1 MKTRLKISLVALFLW
16 MLIIQSI
23 QTQDSCPNGMR
34 KTYLD
39 ETTATDEGSARN
51 YVPALNFYE
60 GNGALW
66 YRRKVLIEPRFEVHL
81 KAGIKAIDIIE
92 TSKEQNLEGFTI
104 VISKN
109 KNKLISTSNNYI
121 GYNGFKKSY
130 IIEFDFN
137 KNLHDPDDSSYSFR
151 YCDSECINDDD
162 SAFIS
167 GKIVNQRYDP
177 TKDMNWDFR
186 LIYVDK
192 KLYLYS
198 GPNELIFTYNA
209 DIQSVL
215 ESNTAYIGFTGNM
228 NGNRRELNVLGTF
241 VCEDNFDISKMSGK
255 FYVNDQELDTYTYKA
270 GETVQYLFSF
280 INTKGQVIPHCFKQG
295 IWTYSFSLSLDCA
308 ASNLQI
314 RMKDEYNL
322 FLSMNACNV
331 LGEHKIGISESS
343 HGVGP
348 EKTYTIVGGALSKI
362 ILVGHDGVLA
372 NLDSFSTVSNGIR
385 TLNYGMAD
393 GDFPLKGG
401 SIDIVLDFEVKDSF
415 GNNADIGSTSNEMLS
430 ATGFSL
436 TQMNSASL
444 SMRILNDKY
453 QLVITITNTGNY
465 EIVKNSFMSE
475 SIKFN
480 VIIGG
485 VSTGDSYCTLE
496 GVTEKPTLKQGE
508 TAYYNCYFKDGKGN
522 IMDINTFNS
531 LDEYDFSCQ
540 TKRTSPSSKTYTN
553 TFTNEGNYYR
563 CPFQISESG
572 IYQFYGYLTPKGKT
586 SKITITPKI
595 NLFYV
600 SSTSFSLNNAKIF
613 NYYTKKWISI
623 ENAVIE
629 YRNDKNGKLTSLDL
643 IDSSGILISKYKTY
657 PSDFD
662 ASEIKIEFYSEHDR
676 SATFGSFVA
685 EKYFEKD
692 IEYIGI
698 FNSEK
703 IKSDDFIKRS
713 SFDYTIKITYKNEVK
728 YVTFRFNKD
737 NTLKLGSYTTC
748 FHDLDISKTY
758 LDMAWNFEF
767 LVGIEQKIA
776 SFYLRTTDYNLYNKF
791 INKNDIQVEFTS
803 SVDFTKRVVELSI
816 AGTYEV
822 YVTLKSEYNGNI
834 KLIIQGHE
842 LRSVYSHAAKPEA
855 CYLEFK
861 VPEYFELSNEP
872 EPREHYYE
880 YKGGFADNNL
890 EFFFYVLDKDH
901 HNLTKSNYYDN
912 HANIYS
918 LQYGEDKR
926 LFTISYN
933 KTAKAYQFRD
943 KLDFQNGIYTW
954 CFFMQDN
961 SCNHKYYVKYD
972 QSRIKL
978 QVSVT
983 ASYFNLL
990 KNNLNINE
998 YAYADVFLKD
1008 GNNAFMGITDGK
1020 LEELKKDIKVKARDR
1035 NTNKVYEFNFNQI
1048 TSQYAIRF
1056 QLVCDIASTF
1066 EINVY
1071 YADKEI
1077 SCGSSNILIV
1087 TAPQFSLQHSQLQ
1100 IILDSII
1107 DMYPNTKYTIKNT
1120 IQIPFYN
1127 LILYTSNGERTTFSS
1142 SSTFSCIMKGRNVTM
1157 ELEVSKKTDYIQFNY
1172 CVTDREQFEA
1182 LSIGDYTLT
1191 VTADGISQDY
1201 QLYLL
1206 SDGETD
1212 YSNLKD
1218 LDLQLTE
1225 VNPTHID
1232 GNAGKTYTIKLEF
1245 KAPDGLRWN
1254 YWGAL
1259 DSFSFTNSYKL
1270 SNDLFSTKV
1279 VQGYKK
1285 GQYLISVNQKTI
1297 TDHGDNILTIYYDN
1311 IQIPQNVSL
1320 NIKGGEFSR
1329 LVLEGDPTDG
1339 NVLNHPILT
1348 FRPVDTYGNLYIF
1361 DSSVT
1366 KEYINSLTIGKS
1378 LDGVSLLTNNYL
1390 ENNRLKVQYKT
1401 TISTNVQVT
1410 SEYFEDSINYRIKS
1424 GPISSETSYAEM
1436 KTTTGQAA
1444 GSNYTIIIYPKDIY
1458 SNDIDDLNE
1467 DHKKSFLTYYE
1478 TVETKKKTNVSDC
1491 QLVEGY
1497 SSAIDII
1504 IRKLVEKE
1512 NVYDSIECISK
1523 ISYIGNIAFHV
1534 DYEDDEIEC
1543 RNCVFSVI
1551 ASQFEFKN
1559 TRTFYK
1565 NKEYYLSTS
1574 NFNEVEGKKD
1584 PVFEISFYDQFSNSI
1599 TNTEFV
1605 QKLNILVTFEG
1616 ADIKLCVSNSG
1627 IKKIATL
1634 CPSTNGDDNI
1644 NKWQYITNGDN
1655 YKLHVQEKGVSSNI
1669 LTYNITII
1677 GGSDGSSEDED
1688 FSKTYFYPNEIT
1700 IQAGN
1705 EGKTTME
1712 IRTAENIRKN
1722 YWYPNIAEKIKVEFN
1737 EDNEFCSYQVDRAD
1751 LPGQYNIKVTC
1762 TKTNENNFFT
1772 VTVDSNEIKQKIKL
1786 IIINGPAY
1794 YLEVEE
1800 ADKFISSGDKYTW
1813 KTSISNDEDINFLFK
1828 LQDKYKNYIKTS
1840 VIGKNQILINSET
1853 FGNNEK
1859 YYGIEFKDSNQDY
1872 LFKDKI
1878 NVAIRQHTWNIICV
1892 ESNKKYSFSYIKIAG
1907 KVDINKSYW
1916 TIDKTEYILYESSNV
1931 LVTLLDKYGVNL
1943 GTIEGKLT
1951 EEKGKLSVIANKDK
1965 DIPYDYNSITDDNN
1979 IKFIYSYKAI
1989 GNYKVSVSYD
1999 GKQIDE
2005 KVDVSVSYQTIDL
2018 KNSQLYYDIGDGKE
2032 NLMLTSVQTNINN
2045 LEVCPFYKLYLYTS
2059 KGERIT
2065 LYDKTISSSCV
2076 MTLNGI
2082 NSWDLDVANKDDYI
2096 YISHKNCD
2104 SEFKKLPQALYNL
2117 ELTIE
2122 GELIKYPIY
2131 LMGEKDVSPY
2141 QNYDLTKTFVK
2152 PTYIDGVAGEQ
2163 YEVEIEFRAQD
2174 GLRWN
2179 KEVNINSLTYSNS
2192 YNLDSNNLII
2202 EKKKVEKDGQIKL
2215 IVTQRIATIGGN
2227 DNILYIYYEKK
2238 QISQYVTLH
2247 IKCSPGLKEL
2257 VYVSGAVDGTVINP
2271 SIVKFIPKDKFGNL
2285 YTDLFD
2291 DKLYPKEELDK
2302 LTKGK
2307 SDRGFD
2313 ITQNSYVSDGM
2324 YLNVQYA
2331 CKKVTKII
2339 ITSDYNSETY
2349 EYYLWSGPID
2359 PDKSF
2364 AQVEK
2369 TENVIAGDI
2378 NKITIYPRDVYENIV
2393 TNVTSTD
2400 LEKFDVDYE
2409 INKDYKKDITET
2421 CDIDSDKFIEDFN
2434 CQTTIT
2440 KSGEVEFLVE
2450 YDDKTVRCINC
2461 IFKIGPHNLDFTKI
2475 KVYNK
2480 NENKEMSQT
2489 ELNNLPVAINPN
2501 FLLYFFDKYYNSII
2515 DKKKVEELEISTEII
2530 VTDVKLCVFNNN
2542 LTKLST
2548 LCKSQNGDENEERWQ
2563 YVPNG
2568 DGYKLIIKNIKTNE
2582 QLIYP
2587 VQLTGGYN
2595 DGGSAP
2601 VDPTKTYFDPSEL
2614 NIIAG
2619 EEGTVF
2625 MELRTE
2631 EEKRKNYW
2639 YKEPEKHIKIKFPED
2654 DRNCSYS
2661 LEAAEKPGQYNIKFK
2676 CYKKSDNFPVI
2687 VEIEKNVVPKSI
2699 SIAVDPNVP
2708 YKSKLFR
2715 MNGEEIEESYLGS
2728 VSVEEIFQMINK
2740 LYDKYDNL
2748 ITNINFNLALLQIKM
2763 APINNTK
2770 TFTWSTELAPQANGE
2785 IIITLKSTF
2794 AIEHNVVGKYFPLE
2808 LYTIIFT
2815 PGKANADNSLLEV
2828 SHTERWVGEEVK
2840 IYITPYDQFNNYID
2854 PIIRY
2859 KDESP
2864 YQVKYSNDVEKNQV
2878 IKSKYNIE
2886 LKGEINVLS
2895 YPSSFFIRGMT
2906 TINGYIDVDPIYC
2919 NSCRINIKAK
2929 DIYFLN
2935 YNAFRLDPTKND
2947 FEVLKN
2953 GIVEKNQKDIPKYR
2967 LYPRDQ
2973 YGNIIDI
2980 IPKDNLLNITAF
2992 LRNQIENTI
3001 YYLKLNNSEYF
3012 EQEFAEF
3019 TNDTNDKNEK
3029 DVTYNTLVGGFYDL
3043 IFTDGN
3049 NSLNYNISLEGNG
3062 EGGSNLPVDPQR
3074 THIIEENLKYTAGK
3088 TGYMLIELR
3097 TSNNLRKNF
3106 WKGYNFTIKTCDQND
3121 DTFSFTQET
3130 AGTMGVFFI
3139 TVTTQKANTYPQL
3152 EKCVLEVYLNN
3163 ELIVDLKPEM
3173 EVSPDVVVKTEILEK
3188 YYKNGSNNELLD
3200 GNTDTNYIFEVASY
3214 DKFDNLAETKQEEVG
3229 IKITLKGGEEINKT
3243 ISETNQET
3251 GYRKYSVPVT
3261 KVGKYAVS
3269 TDNSGPQG
3277 LYLSHESTFNVYAGT
3292 IDLSKLIVKAR
3303 FTPIKAGS
3311 KPAISIEAFD
3321 KYSNVLPYEKYLN
3334 NFIAT
3339 FIDSKNGEH
3348 SSSSEYDS
3356 LIDKVVYTSDTPVTV
3371 TGNVKVTLIYEDS
3384 TKIDTSNVIIVVEP
3398 GDPDPS
3404 KSILSREVSKGTF
3417 TQYKNG
3423 DSFIVDIYE
3432 SLILNITLYD
3442 KYNNFISSIPSETE
3456 VLEPILSGNYM
3467 TEIEFEV
3474 NKFNDYFGLDFN
3486 EKDEFIYIY
3495 QHLVKGTYD
3504 LTYKVK
3510 SVLGEASFKYNVIVS
3525 NGDNYHGNGPYII
3538 ENCVLTPKNASF
3550 VAGTYEQFTLE
3561 LRTAQGLLY
3570 NDDIDI
3576 DNDTLIEIVNTDDSF
3591 IYEIFKTGLDNGI
3604 YTISIY
3610 SEKKGKNTMKVFV
3623 TDQKSDTKNKK
3634 DVGPAD
3640 YNVYPEKVPHKN
3652 YTKIYY
3658 KGQLVKNLDT
3668 FNITTSPDS
3677 NIEISFSLA
3686 DRFGNL
3692 FEDRKDI
3699 VDNNY
3704 LTLLN
3709 RDEPLPFIS
3718 LSLLSNKKDYKMI
3731 IYPKYPPKTMELN
3744 ILYNDEENTAY
3755 CFSHNIIVYINSVFD
3770 PLQTQIVSKNKERI
3784 YVGDLL
3790 DMWLYTFDNKGEC
3803 FGDLDYKDDYE
3814 IKVTGPLNSKNQF
3827 TKTYK
3832 VKKTEDKKDLECN
3845 NEYQII
3851 TSEKDIYKFAGDYI
3865 IKVNGE
3871 GIKKTLIAQYN
3882 QLCLPLGYSLFFLE
3896 YDFDPNHISVIDTFS
3911 FKVTGTDLYG
3921 NKVSQPLYNNI
3932 TIELRKNGVIYNISE
3947 NETDKYEINSGEL
3960 NYELNIHKIG
3970 QYQLH
3975 MYYNGEEIKTVN
3987 NGQSLPIF
3995 IMEAGPCYA
4004 EDNSNIDLTNI
4015 NGIISPKPVYFDF
4028 QCYDI
4033 YNNIITKGG
4042 ENFKVSGDINSN
4054 TGSLKI
4060 SDLQVED
4067 NDDGTYTVSFAPDE
4081 IGTYIIR
4088 IFNDDEKYGEDITF
4102 NFDRK
4107 TCSGSTPVLCP
4118 DNVCKENLYQCIT
4131 PPNNCDKLTPF
4142 KCKVNGTEQCV
4153 KSQTDCDCPEGYYKC
4168 SYMHYCVPKNR
4179 TDMCAR
4185 FLPANCNGYKGNYKS
4200 YADGVCRPIGGAD
4213 PNQIVC
4219 PVGKVLCADL
4229 TCQDNYTLCKES
4241 GIVPPGR
4248 IRCVDQSTAKSA
4260 NECPSTINCLD
4271 PNDVVCNNGQC
4282 VDNEIKCK
4290 PIKECPL
4297 SYPYL
4302 CSNNVCA
4309 KSFYDCSKGISC
4321 GVGRAL
4327 CSDSICRDSCQ

>member
-1 MKTRLKISLVALFLW
+1 MKTKVEISLLTLILW
-16 MLIIQSI
+16 MFIIQI
-23 QTQDSCPNGMR
+23 IHTQDSCPTGMR

-81 KAGIKAIDIIE
+81 KAGIKAVDIIE
-92 TSKEQNLEGFTI
+92 NSKEQNLEGFTI

-109 KNKLISTSNNYI
+109 KNKLSSASNNYI
-121 GYNGFKKSY
+121 GYNGFTKSY

-137 KNLHDPDDSSYSFR
+137 KHLHDPDDSSFSFR
-151 YCDSECINDDD
+151 YCDSECTNDDD
-162 SAFIS
+162 NAFIS
-167 GKIVNQRYDP
+167 GNIVNQRYDS

-198 GPNELIFTYNA
+198 GPNEVLFT
-209 DIQSVL
+209 QSVDLQNVL

-280 INTKGQVIPHCFKQG
+280 INNKGQVIPHCFKQG

-314 RMKDEYNL
+314 RMKDEYSL

-348 EKTYTIVGGALSKI
+348 EKTYNIVGGALSKI
-362 ILVGHDGVLA
+362 ILVGHDGVLG
-372 NLDSFSTVSNGIR
+372 NLDSFSSVSNGIR
-385 TLNYGMAD
+385 TLNYGTAD

-401 SIDIVLDFEVKDSF
+401 SIDIVLDFEIKDSF
-415 GNNADIGSTSNEMLS
+415 GNNADIGSTSDEMLS

-436 TQMNSASL
+436 ATPNSASL

-453 QLVITITNTGNY
+453 QLVITIVKTGDY
-465 EIVKNSFMSE
+465 EIVKNSFMAE

-485 VSTGDSYCTLE
+485 VSTNDSYCTLN
-496 GVTEKPTLKQGE
+496 GYNEKPTLKQGT

-522 IMDINTFNS
+522 IMDINTFTS

-553 TFTNEGNYYR
+553 TFKNEGNYYQ
-563 CPFQISESG
+563 CQFDISESG

-595 NLFYV
+595 NIFYV

-643 IDSSGILISKYKTY
+643 VDSSGTLISKYKTY

-662 ASEIKIEFYSEHDR
+662 ASEIKVEFYSDHDR
-676 SATFGSFVA
+676 SKTFGNFIA
-685 EKYFEKD
+685 EKYFD
-692 IEYIGI
+692 STTQYIGI

-703 IKSDDFIKRS
+703 IKSDDFIIRS
-713 SFDYTIKITYKNEVK
+713 SFDYTLKISYKSEVK

-737 NTLKLGSYTTC
+737 YLKIGSYTTC
-748 FHDLDISKTY
+748 FHSLDISKTS
-758 LDMAWNFEF
+758 LEMDGSFEF
-767 LVGIEQKIA
+767 LIGVEQKIA
-776 SFYLRTTDYNLYNKF
+776 SFYLRTTDSNLYNKF
-791 INKNDIQVEFTS
+791 INQDDI
-803 SVDFTKRVVELSI
+803 KVELTNSGSFSYRVNKLTI

-822 YVTLKSEYNGNI
+822 YVTFKAEYSGNI
-834 KLIIQGHE
+834 KLIIQGYE

-855 CYLEFK
+855 CYLQFK
-861 VPEYFELSNEP
+861 VPEYFELVKEP
-872 EPREHYYE
+872 ESREHYYD
-880 YKGGFADNNL
+880 YKGDFSGNNL
-890 EFFFYVLDKDH
+890 EFYFFVLDINYN
-901 HNLTKSNYYDN
+901 NLTKSDYYEN
-912 HANIYS
+912 NAAIQS
-918 LQYGEDKR
+918 EQYGADTR
-926 LFTISYN
+926 LYTISYN

-943 KLDFQNGIYTW
+943 KLDFNGGKYGW
-954 CFFMQDN
+954 SFHMRDYR
-961 SCNHKYYVKYD
+961 CNHKYYVYYN
-972 QSRIKL
+972 QSNIKL

-990 KNNLNINE
+990 KNNININE
-998 YAYADVFLKD
+998 YAYVDVFLKD

-1020 LEELKKDIKVKARDR
+1020 LQELKKNIIVQARDI
-1035 NTNKVYEFNFNQI
+1035 NTNKVYNFEFNQI

-1056 QLVCDIASTF
+1056 QYVCDIASTF
-1066 EINVY
+1066 EITSY
-1071 YADKEI
+1071 YSDKEI
-1077 SCGSSNILIV
+1077 SCGSSNILTV
-1087 TAPQFSLQHSQLQ
+1087 SAPHFSLENSQLQ

-1107 DMYPNTKYTIKNT
+1107 DMYPNTKYTIQNT

-1127 LILYTSNGERTTFSS
+1127 LILYTSNGVRTTFSS
-1142 SSTFSCIMKGRNVTM
+1142 SSTFSCVMKGKDVEMN
-1157 ELEVSKKTDYIQFNY
+1157 LEVSRKTDYIQFNY
-1172 CVTDREQFEA
+1172 CVTDRGQFQA

-1191 VTADGISQDY
+1191 VTADGVSQDY

-1206 SDGETD
+1206 GDGETD

-1218 LDLQLTE
+1218 LELLLTE
-1225 VNPTHID
+1225 VTPTHID
-1232 GNAGKTYTIKLEF
+1232 GNAGKTYVIKLEF

-1254 YWGAL
+1254 YWGDL
-1259 DSFSFTNSYKL
+1259 NSFSFKNSYKL
-1270 SNDLFSTKV
+1270 SSDLFTTKV
-1279 VQGYKK
+1279 SQGYKK
-1285 GQYLISVNQKTI
+1285 GQYLISVTQKTV
-1297 TDHGDNILTIYYDN
+1297 TEDDDNILTIYYDN
-1311 IQIPQNVSL
+1311 IQIPQTISL
-1320 NIKGGEFSR
+1320 TIKGGEFAK
-1329 LVLEGDPTDG
+1329 LIKEGEPTDG

-1348 FRPVDTYGNLYIF
+1348 FKPVDTYGNLYIF

-1366 KEYINSLTIGKS
+1366 KEYLNSLTIGKS
-1378 LDGVSLLTNNYL
+1378 LEGVSLTTNNYL
-1390 ENNRLKVQYKT
+1390 EKNRLKVQYKT

-1410 SEYFEDSINYRIKS
+1410 SEYFDEPINYRIKS
-1424 GPISSETSYAEM
+1424 GPISPETSYAEM
-1436 KTTTGQAA
+1436 KSTTGQAA
-1444 GSNYTIIIYPKDIY
+1444 GSNYTIVIYPKDIY
-1458 SNDIDDLNE
+1458 LNDIDDLNE
-1467 DHKKSFLTYYE
+1467 EHKDRFLTYYE
-1478 TVETKKKTNVSDC
+1478 TVETKEKTNLSESDC

-1534 DYEDDEIEC
+1534 DYEEDEIEC

-1559 TRTFYK
+1559 TKTFYK
-1565 NKEYYLSTS
+1565 NKEYYLSTI
-1574 NFNEVEGKKD
+1574 NFNEIEGKKD
-1584 PVFEISFYDQFSNSI
+1584 PVFEISFYDQFDNSI

-1605 QKLNILVTFEG
+1605 QNLNIITTFEG

-1644 NKWQYITNGDN
+1644 NKWQYITNGEN
-1655 YKLHVQEKGVSSNI
+1655 YKLHVQEAGVSSNI
-1669 LTYNITII
+1669 LTYKIKII
-1677 GGSDGSSEDED
+1677 GGSDGSSGEED
-1688 FSKTYFYPNEIT
+1688 FSKTYFNPNEIT

-1705 EGKTTME
+1705 EGKITME
-1712 IRTAENIRKN
+1712 IRTTENIRKN
-1722 YWYPNIAEKIKVEFN
+1722 YWYPDISEKIKVEFN
-1737 EDNEFCSYQVDRAD
+1737 EDTEFCSYQVDRAE
-1751 LPGQYNIKVTC
+1751 LPGQYSIKITC
-1762 TKTNENNFFT
+1762 TKANDNNFFT
-1772 VTVDSNEIKQKIKL
+1772 VIVDSHKINQKINL
-1786 IIINGPAY
+1786 IVTTGPAY

-1800 ADKFISSGDKYTW
+1800 PDRFIASGDKYTW
-1813 KTSISNDEDINFLFK
+1813 KTSISNDEDILFLFK
-1828 LQDKYKNYIKTS
+1828 LQDKYKNYIKNS
-1840 VIGKNQILINSET
+1840 VIGKNQITINSET

-1859 YYGIEFKDSNQDY
+1859 YYGLEFNNSNKDY
-1872 LFKDKI
+1872 IFTDKI
-1878 NVAIRQHTWNIICV
+1878 NVAILQHTWNIICV
-1892 ESNKKYSFSYIKIAG
+1892 ESSRKYSFSYAKIPG
-1907 KVDINKSYW
+1907 KVDISKSYW
-1916 TIDKTEYILYESSNV
+1916 TIDKTEYILNESSNV

-1943 GTIEGKLT
+1943 GTIEGKLS
-1951 EEKGKLSVIANKDK
+1951 EEKGKLSVVANKDK
-1965 DIPYDYNSITDDNN
+1965 DLPYDYDCITGDYN
-1979 IKFIYSYKAI
+1979 IKFKYSYKAI
-1989 GNYKVSVSYD
+1989 GTYKVSVSYD
-1999 GKQIDE
+1999 GEQINE

-2018 KNSQLYYDIGDGKE
+2018 KNSQLYYDIGDGIE
-2032 NLMLTSVQTNINN
+2032 NLMLISVQTNINN
-2045 LEVCPFYKLYLYTS
+2045 LEVCPSYKLYLYTAN
-2059 KGERIT
+2059 GEKIT

-2076 MTLNGI
+2076 MTLNDI
-2082 NSWDLDVANKDDYI
+2082 NSWDLDTSNKDEYI
-2096 YISHKNCD
+2096 YIAHKNCD
-2104 SEFKKLPQALYNL
+2104 TEFKKLPQALYNL
-2117 ELTIE
+2117 ELTVD
-2122 GELIKYPIY
+2122 GELVKYPIY

-2141 QNYDLTKTFVK
+2141 QNYDLSKTFVK
-2152 PTYIDGVAGEQ
+2152 PTYIDGIAGEQ

-2179 KEVNINSLTYSNS
+2179 KEVNIYSLTYTNS

-2202 EKKKVEKDGQIKL
+2202 EKKKGEKDGQMKL
-2215 IVTQRIATIGGN
+2215 IVTQRVATNGGK
-2227 DNILYIYYEKK
+2227 DNILYLFYEKK
-2238 QISQYVTLH
+2238 QIAQYVTLH

-2291 DKLYPKEELDK
+2291 EKLYPKEELDK

-2307 SDRGFD
+2307 SDKGYE
-2313 ITQNSYVSDGM
+2313 ISPNSYVSDGM
-2324 YLNVQYA
+2324 YLNVQYT
-2331 CKKVTKII
+2331 CKKVTKILLS
-2339 ITSDYNSETY
+2339 SDYNPETY

-2364 AQVEK
+2364 AKIEK
-2369 TENVIAGDI
+2369 TENVIAGDN
-2378 NKITIYPRDVYENIV
+2378 NKITIYPRDIYENIV
-2393 TNVTSTD
+2393 TNVTNTD
-2400 LEKFDVDYE
+2400 LAKFDVDYE

-2421 CDIDSDKFIEDFN
+2421 CDINSDKFIEDFD

-2450 YDDKTVRCINC
+2450 FDDKVVRCINC
-2461 IFKIGPHNLDFTKI
+2461 IFNIGPNNLDFSKI

-2480 NENKEMSQT
+2480 NENKEMSLS
-2489 ELNNLPVAINPN
+2489 ELNSLPVTVTPYFSI
-2501 FLLYFFDKYYNSII
+2501 FFFDKYYNPII
-2515 DKKKVEELEISTEII
+2515 DKKEVEELEIHTEII
-2530 VTDVKLCVFNNN
+2530 ITDVKLCVSNSE

-2548 LCKSQNGDENEERWQ
+2548 LCKTQNGDENEERWQ
-2563 YVPNG
+2563 YLPNG
-2568 DGYKLIIKNIKTNE
+2568 DGYKLIVKDIKTSE
-2582 QLIYP
+2582 QLVYP

-2595 DGGSAP
+2595 DGDSGKIE
-2601 VDPTKTYFDPSEL
+2601 PTKTYFAPSEL
-2614 NIIAG
+2614 NLIAG

-2639 YKEPEKHIKIKFPED
+2639 YKEPQKHINIKFPED
-2654 DRNCSYS
+2654 DRNCSFS
-2661 LEAAEKPGQYNIKFK
+2661 LETAEKPGQYNIKFK
-2676 CYKKSDNFPVI
+2676 CYKKSDHFPVSI
-2687 VEIEKNVVPKSI
+2687 EIEKKDVAKSI
-2699 SIAVDPNVP
+2699 SITVTPNVP

-2715 MNGEEIEESYLGS
+2715 MNGEEIKESYLGS
-2728 VSVEEIFQMINK
+2728 VSVEEAFQMINK

-2770 TFTWSTELAPQANGE
+2770 TFIWNTELAPQANGE
-2785 IIITLKSTF
+2785 IIITLKSTY
-2794 AIEHNVVGKYFPLE
+2794 AIEHNVVGAYFPLE

-2815 PGKANADNSLLEV
+2815 PGKANPDNSLLDI

-2840 IYITPYDQFNNYID
+2840 IFITPYDQFNNYID
-2854 PIIRY
+2854 PLIRY
-2859 KDESP
+2859 KDQSP

-2878 IKSKYNIE
+2878 IKSKYSIE
-2886 LKGEINVLS
+2886 LKGEKNVIS
-2895 YPSSFFIRGMT
+2895 YPASFFIRGIT

-2935 YNAFRLDPTKND
+2935 YNAFRLDPVKND
-2947 FEVLKN
+2947 FEALKN
-2953 GIVEKNQKDIPKYR
+2953 GTVEKNQKDIPKYR

-2973 YGNIIDI
+2973 YGNIIDT
-2980 IPKDNLLNITAF
+2980 IPEENLLNITAF
-2992 LRNQIENTI
+2992 LRNQNESTI
-3001 YYLKLNNSEYF
+3001 YYLKLNNSETF
-3012 EQEFAEF
+3012 EQEFTEF

-3043 IFTDGN
+3043 VFTDGSN
-3049 NSLNYNISLEGNG
+3049 ALTYNISLEGNG
-3062 EGGSNLPVDPQR
+3062 EEGASNLPVDPQH
-3074 THIIEENLKYTAGK
+3074 TYIIDQNLKFTAGK

-3106 WKGYNFTIKTCDQND
+3106 WEGYNFTIKTCDRSD
-3121 DTFSFTQET
+3121 DSFSFTQEK

-3139 TVTTQKANTYPQL
+3139 TVTTQKANTYPKL

-3173 EVSPDVVVKTEILEK
+3173 EVSPDVVVKTEILSK
-3188 YYKNGSNNELLD
+3188 YYKNGSNEELLD

-3229 IKITLKGGEEINKT
+3229 IKINLKGGEEINKT
-3243 ISETNQET
+3243 TSETNQET
-3251 GYRKYSVPVT
+3251 GFRKYSVPVT

-3277 LYLSHESTFNVYAGT
+3277 LYLSHESTFNIYAGLM
-3292 IDLSKLIVKAR
+3292 DLSKLIIKER
-3303 FTPIKAGS
+3303 YTPIKAGS

-3321 KYSNVLPYEKYLN
+3321 KYNNPLPIDEYLN
-3334 NFIAT
+3334 KFNAT

-3348 SSSSEYDS
+3348 SSSSEYDT
-3356 LIDKVVYTSDTPVTV
+3356 LIDKVVYSSDTPVTV
-3371 TGNVKVTLIYEDS
+3371 IGNVKVTLIYEDA
-3384 TKIDTSNVIIVVEP
+3384 TKVDTSNVIIVVEP

-3404 KSILSREVSKGTF
+3404 KSILSREISKGTF

-3423 DSFIVDIYE
+3423 DSFPVDIYE

-3456 VLEPILSGNYM
+3456 ILDPILSGNYM
-3467 TEIEFEV
+3467 TEIKFKV

-3486 EKDEFIYIY
+3486 ENDEYIYIY

-3510 SVLGEASFKYNVIVS
+3510 FKSVEASFKYNVIVL
-3525 NGDNYHGNGPYII
+3525 NGDDYHGNGPYVI
-3538 ENCVLTPKNASF
+3538 EKCVLTPKNASF
-3550 VAGTYEQFTLE
+3550 IAGTYEEFILE
-3561 LRTAQGLLY
+3561 LRNEQGLLY

-3576 DNDTLIEIVNTDDSF
+3576 ENDTLIDIVDKDDSF
-3591 IYEIFKTGLDNGI
+3591 RYEIFKTGLDNGI

-3610 SEKKGKNTMKVFV
+3610 SEKKGKNRMKVYL
-3623 TDQKSDTKNKK
+3623 TDPKLKEENKK
-3634 DVGPAD
+3634 DVGSAD
-3640 YNVYPEKVPHKN
+3640 YIVYPEKVPYKKYTQIFHEEKLINPEN
-3652 YTKIYY
+3652 YI
-3658 KGQLVKNLDT
+3658 
-3668 FNITTSPDS
+3668 IESEPDYT
-3677 NIEISFSLA
+3677 IEISFILA
-3686 DRFGNL
+3686 DRFNNT
-3692 FEDRKDI
+3692 FEGREDI
-3699 VDNNY
+3699 VKNNY

-3709 RDEPLPFIS
+3709 RDEPLPYIS
-3718 LSLLSNKKDYKMI
+3718 LSLSNQKVYKMAFDS
-3731 IYPKYPPKTMELN
+3731 KYPPKTMELN

-3755 CFSHNIIVYINSVFD
+3755 CFTHNIIVYIESDID
-3770 PLQTQIVSKNKERI
+3770 PFQTLIVSKNKNLI
-3784 YVGDLL
+3784 NVGELL
-3790 DMWLYTFDNKGEC
+3790 DMWLYTFDKKGEC
-3803 FGDLDYKDDYE
+3803 YGDISTNNFE
-3814 IKVTGPLNSKNQF
+3814 IKVIGPLNSKNQF
-3827 TKTYK
+3827 TKIYK
-3832 VKKTEDKKDLECN
+3832 VNKTEDKEGLECN
-3845 NEYQII
+3845 NEYKII
-3851 TSEKDIYKFAGDYI
+3851 TNKNDIYKYAGDYI
-3865 IKVNGE
+3865 IKVNWE
-3871 GIKKTLIAQYN
+3871 ENRESKLIAQFY
-3882 QLCLPLGYSLFFLE
+3882 QMCLPLGYSLFFLE
-3896 YDFDPNHISVIDTFS
+3896 YDFDPNHISVVDTFS
-3911 FKVTGTDLYG
+3911 FKITGTDLYG
-3921 NKVSQPLYNNI
+3921 NKVSDPLYNNI
-3932 TIELRKNGVIYNISE
+3932 TIELKENGVVYNISE
-3947 NETDKYEINSGEL
+3947 NEIHKYEIDSGEL
-3960 NYELNIHKIG
+3960 YYELNIHKTG
-3970 QYQLH
+3970 DYKLH
-3975 MYYNGEEIKTVN
+3975 MYYNGEEINTIN
-3987 NGQSLPIF
+3987 NGQPLPIF
-3995 IMEAGPCYA
+3995 TLEAGPCFA
-4004 EDNSNIDLTNI
+4004 DENSTIDISNI

-4042 ENFKVSGDINSN
+4042 ENFIVSGDLISKNGNLNPNSLEI
-4054 TGSLKI
+4054 G
-4060 SDLQVED
+4060 D
-4067 NDDGTYTVSFAPDE
+4067 NDDGTYTVSFIPD
-4081 IGTYIIR
+4081 IAGTYIIR
-4088 IFNDDEKYGEDITF
+4088 IYNEDKKYGEDITL
-4102 NFDRK
+4102 NFERK
-4107 TCSGSTPVLCP
+4107 TCSGSTPALCP

-4131 PPNNCDKLTPF
+4131 PPNDCDKSTPF

-4168 SYMHYCVPKNR
+4168 SYMHYCVPETRK
-4179 TDMCAR
+4179 DMCTKFMLKTCR
-4185 FLPANCNGYKGNYKS
+4185 QANMVP
-4200 YADGVCRPIGGAD
+4200 YADGVCRHRGGSD

-4219 PVGKVLCADL
+4219 PIGKVLCADL
-4229 TCQDNYTLCKES
+4229 SCKDNYSLCPISPELS
-4241 GIVPPGR
+4241 PGK
-4248 IRCVDQSTAKSA
+4248 IRCVDQTMADSA
-4260 NECPSTINCLD
+4260 NECPSTIHCLNPNYFVCSDGNC
-4271 PNDVVCNNGQC
+4271 VE
-4282 VDNEIKCK
+4282 NEIECA
-4290 PIKECPL
+4290 PLKECPL
-4297 SYPYL
+4297 NYPYL
-4302 CSNNVCA
+4302 CANNVCV
-4309 KSFYDCSKGISC
+4309 KTFTDCSKGITC
-4321 GVGRAL
+4321 NKGQAL
-4327 CSDSICRDSCQ
+4327 CYDLKCRDYCV

>member
-1 MKTRLKISLVALFLW
+1 MKTKKIISFIALFL
-16 MLIIQSI
+16 LIFIIQTI
-23 QTQDSCPNGMR
+23 HTQDSCPNGMR

-92 TSKEQNLEGFTI
+92 NSKEQNLEGFTI

-109 KNKLISTSNNYI
+109 KNKLSSASNNYI
-121 GYNGFKKSY
+121 GYNGFTKSY

-137 KNLHDPDDSSYSFR
+137 KNLHDPDDSSFSFR
-151 YCDSECINDDD
+151 YCDSECTNDDD
-162 SAFIS
+162 NAFIS

-198 GPNELIFTYNA
+198 GPNEVIFTYNV
-209 DIQSVL
+209 DIQSIL

-255 FYVNDQELDTYTYKA
+255 FYVNEQELDTYTYKA

-280 INTKGQVIPHCFKQG
+280 INNKGQVIPHCFKQG

-348 EKTYTIVGGALSKI
+348 EKTYTIVGGALSKV
-362 ILVGHDGVLA
+362 ILVGHDGTLG
-372 NLDSFSTVSNGIR
+372 NLDSFSTISNGIR
-385 TLNYGMAD
+385 TLNYGFAD

-415 GNNADIGSTSNEMLS
+415 GNDADIGSTSNEMLS
-430 ATGFSL
+430 ATGFTL
-436 TQMNSASL
+436 AQTNSASL
-444 SMRILNDKY
+444 SMRVFNGKY
-453 QLVITITNTGNY
+453 QLIITIINTGNY

-485 VSTGDSYCTLE
+485 VSTGDSYCTLQ
-496 GVTEKPTLKQGE
+496 GFNEKPTLKQGE

-522 IMDINTFNS
+522 IMDINTFIA
-531 LDEYDFSCQ
+531 LDEYDFSCE
-540 TKRTSPSSKTYTN
+540 TKRTSPTSKKYTN

-563 CPFQISESG
+563 CPFEISESG

-586 SKITITPKI
+586 SKITIAPKI
-595 NLFYV
+595 NIFYV

-623 ENAVIE
+623 ENAIIE

-643 IDSSGILISKYKTY
+643 VDSSGTLISKYKTY

-662 ASEIKIEFYSEHDR
+662 ASQIKVEFYSDHDR
-676 SATFGSFVA
+676 SKNFGDFVA
-685 EKYFEKD
+685 EKYFD
-692 IEYIGI
+692 NTIEYIGI
-698 FNSEK
+698 FNSGK
-703 IKSDDFIKRS
+703 IKSDNFIIRS
-713 SFDYTIKITYKNEVK
+713 SFDYILKITYKNEVK
-728 YVTFRFNKD
+728 YVTFRFNKE
-737 NTLKLGSYTTC
+737 NTLKIGSYTTC
-748 FHDLDISKTY
+748 FHDLDILKTS

-767 LVGIEQKIA
+767 LIGVEQKLA
-776 SFYLRTTDYNLYNKF
+776 SFYLRTTDNNLYNKF
-791 INKNDIQVEFTS
+791 IDKKDIKVELTS
-803 SVDFTKRVVELSI
+803 TGDLDYKIVQLSI

-822 YVTLKSEYNGNI
+822 YVTLKSIYYGNI
-834 KLIIQGHE
+834 KLIIKGHE
-842 LRSVYSHAAKPEA
+842 LRSVYSQATYPEA
-855 CYLEFK
+855 CTLQFK
-861 VPEYFELSNEP
+861 VPEYFELIDEP

-880 YKGGFADNNL
+880 YKGSFVGNNL
-890 EFFFYVLDKDH
+890 EFFFFVLDINNN
-901 HNLTKSNYYDN
+901 NLTRPNYFDDYAD
-912 HANIYS
+912 IECKQFGRD
-918 LQYGEDKR
+918 LTK
-926 LFTISYN
+926 FTISYN
-933 KTAKAYQFRD
+933 QTAEAYQFRD
-943 KLDFQNGIYTW
+943 KIPFDSRIYTW
-954 CFFMQDN
+954 SFHMRDHR
-961 SCNHKYYVKYD
+961 CNHKYYISYD
-972 QSRIKL
+972 QSKIKL
-978 QVSVT
+978 QVSIT

-990 KNNLNINE
+990 KNNININE
-998 YAYADVFLKD
+998 YAYVDVYLKD

-1020 LEELKKDIKVKARDR
+1020 LQDLKKYIKVQARDR
-1035 NTNKVYEFNFNQI
+1035 NTNIIYDFEFTQI

-1056 QLVCDIASTF
+1056 QHICDIASTF
-1066 EINVY
+1066 EITAY
-1071 YADKEI
+1071 YNDKEI

-1107 DMYPNTKYTIKNT
+1107 DMNPNTKYTIQNT

-1127 LILYTSNGERTTFSS
+1127 LILYTCDGVRTTFSS
-1142 SSTFSCIMKGRNVTM
+1142 SSKFSCIMKGKDITM
-1157 ELEVSKKTDYIQFNY
+1157 NLEVSRKTDYIQFNY
-1172 CVTDREQFEA
+1172 CDNDRGHFEA
-1182 LSIGDYTLT
+1182 LSIGDYILT
-1191 VTADGISQDY
+1191 VTADGVSQDY

-1206 SDGETD
+1206 GDGETD
-1212 YSNLKD
+1212 YSNLQD
-1218 LDLQLTE
+1218 LALQLTE
-1225 VNPTHID
+1225 VNPKHID

-1254 YWGAL
+1254 YWGDL
-1259 DSFSFTNSYKL
+1259 NSFSFTNSYKL
-1270 SNDLFSTKV
+1270 SDDLFNTKV

-1285 GQYLISVNQKTI
+1285 GQYFISVTQKTI

-1311 IQIPQNVSL
+1311 IQIPQTVSL
-1320 NIKGGEFSR
+1320 NIKGGEFGG
-1329 LVLEGDPTDG
+1329 LIKEGDPTDG

-1348 FRPVDTYGNLYIF
+1348 FKPVDTYGNLYIF

-1366 KEYINSLTIGKS
+1366 KEYLNSLTIGKS
-1378 LDGVSLLTNNYL
+1378 LEGVSLTSNNYL

-1410 SEYFEDSINYRIKS
+1410 SEYFKDSINYRIKS
-1424 GPISSETSYAEM
+1424 GPISPETSYAEM
-1436 KTTTGQAA
+1436 KTSTGQAA
-1444 GSNYTIIIYPKDIY
+1444 GSNYTIVIYPKDIY
-1458 SNDIDDLNE
+1458 LNDIDDLNK
-1467 DHKKSFLTYYE
+1467 DHKERFLTYYE
-1478 TVETKKKTNVSDC
+1478 TVETKEKTNVSDC
-1491 QLVEGY
+1491 ELVEGY

-1504 IRKLVEKE
+1504 IRKLVEEE
-1512 NVYDSIECISK
+1512 NIYDSIECISQ

-1534 DYEDDEIEC
+1534 YYDKDEIEC

-1565 NKEYYLSTS
+1565 NKEYYLSTID
-1574 NFNEVEGKKD
+1574 FNEVEGKKD
-1584 PVFEISFYDQFSNSI
+1584 PVFEILFFDQFSNSI

-1605 QKLNILVTFEG
+1605 QNLNIIATFEG

-1627 IKKIATL
+1627 IKKIVTL

-1655 YKLHVQEKGVSSNI
+1655 YKLQIQEKGVISNI
-1669 LTYNITII
+1669 LTYKIKII
-1677 GGSDGSSEDED
+1677 GGSDGSSGDED
-1688 FSKTYFYPNEIT
+1688 FSKTYFNPYEIT

-1705 EGKTTME
+1705 EGKTIME
-1712 IRTAENIRKN
+1712 IKTKENIRKN
-1722 YWYPNIAEKIKVEFN
+1722 YWYPDISEKIKVEFN
-1737 EDNEFCSYQVDRAD
+1737 EDTQFCSYQVDRAE
-1751 LPGQYNIKVTC
+1751 LPGQYSIKVTC
-1762 TKTNENNFFT
+1762 TKTNDNNFFR
-1772 VTVDSNEIKQKIKL
+1772 VIVDSNRINQQINL
-1786 IIINGPAY
+1786 AVINGPAY
-1794 YLEVEE
+1794 FLEVEE
-1800 ADKFISSGDKYTW
+1800 QNKFTVSGDKYTW

-1828 LQDKYKNYIKTS
+1828 LQDKYKNYIKNS
-1840 VIGKNQILINSET
+1840 VIGKNQITINSET

-1859 YYGIEFKDSNQDY
+1859 YYGIEFNNSSKLY
-1872 LFKDKI
+1872 LFTDKI

-1892 ESNKKYSFSYIKIAG
+1892 ESNKKYSFSYVKIPG

-1943 GTIEGKLT
+1943 GVIEGKLL
-1951 EEKGKLSVIANKDK
+1951 EEKDKLSVVTNKDK
-1965 DIPYDYNSITDDNN
+1965 DLPYDYDSITDDNN
-1979 IKFIYSYKAI
+1979 LKFKYSYKAI
-1989 GNYKVSVSYD
+1989 GTYKVSVSYN
-1999 GKQIDE
+1999 GEQIGE
-2005 KVDVSVSYQTIDL
+2005 KEDVSVSYQKIDL
-2018 KNSQLYYDIGDGKE
+2018 KNSQLFYDIGNGKE
-2032 NLMLTSVQTNINN
+2032 NLMLTTVQTNLNN
-2045 LEVCPFYKLYLYTS
+2045 LEVCPFYKLYLYTE

-2065 LYDKTISSSCV
+2065 LYDKTISSSCI

-2082 NSWDLDVANKDDYI
+2082 NSWVLDTSNKDDYI
-2096 YISHKNCD
+2096 YIAHKNCD

-2117 ELTIE
+2117 ELTVD
-2122 GELIKYPIY
+2122 GELVKYPIY
-2131 LMGEKDVSPY
+2131 LLGEKDVSPY
-2141 QNYDLTKTFVK
+2141 QNYDLTKTFIK

-2179 KEVNINSLTYSNS
+2179 KEVNINSLTYTNS

-2202 EKKKVEKDGQIKL
+2202 EKKKGEKDGQMIL
-2215 IVTQRIATIGGN
+2215 IVTQRIASNGGK
-2227 DNILYIYYEKK
+2227 DNILYLSYEKK
-2238 QISQYVTLH
+2238 QITQYVTLH

-2257 VYVSGAVDGTVINP
+2257 VYVSGAVDGTVINQ
-2271 SIVKFIPKDKFGNL
+2271 SVVKFVPKDKFGNL

-2291 DKLYPKEELDK
+2291 EKLYPKEELDK

-2307 SDRGFD
+2307 SDKGFE
-2313 ITQNSYVSDGM
+2313 ITPNNYVSDGM

-2339 ITSDYNSETY
+2339 LTSDYNPETY

-2369 TENVIAGDI
+2369 TENVIAGDV
-2378 NKITIYPRDVYENIV
+2378 NKISIYPRDVYENIV
-2393 TNVTSTD
+2393 TNVTNAD
-2400 LEKFDVDYE
+2400 LAKFEVDYE

-2421 CDIDSDKFIEDFN
+2421 CDINSDKFIEDFD
-2434 CQTTIT
+2434 CQTKIT
-2440 KSGEVEFLVE
+2440 KSGEVEFLVG
-2450 YDDKTVRCINC
+2450 YDDKVVRCINC
-2461 IFKIGPHNLDFTKI
+2461 IFNIVPHNLDFTKI

-2480 NENKEMSQT
+2480 NENKEMKQT
-2489 ELNNLPVAINPN
+2489 ELNSLPVTVTPY
-2501 FLLYFFDKYYNSII
+2501 FLLYFFDKYYNPIV
-2515 DKKKVEELEISTEII
+2515 DKKEVEELEISTEII
-2530 VTDVKLCVFNNN
+2530 VTDVKLCISNNE

-2548 LCKSQNGDENEERWQ
+2548 LCKTQNGDENEERWQ
-2563 YVPNG
+2563 YLPNG
-2568 DGYKLIIKNIKTNE
+2568 DGYKLIVKNSISSE

-2587 VQLTGGYN
+2587 VRLTGGYN
-2595 DGGSAP
+2595 EGGSGP
-2601 VDPTKTYFDPSEL
+2601 VDPTKAYFDPSQL
-2614 NIIAG
+2614 NLIAG

-2639 YKEPEKHIKIKFPED
+2639 YKEPKKHINIQFTEE

-2661 LEAAEKPGQYNIKFK
+2661 LETAEKPGQYNIKFK
-2676 CYKKSDNFPVI
+2676 CYKKSGDFPVI
-2687 VEIEKNVVPKSI
+2687 VEIEKKEVTKSI
-2699 SIAVDPNVP
+2699 SIKVDPNVP

-2715 MNGEEIEESYLGS
+2715 MNEEEINESYLGS
-2728 VSVEEIFQMINK
+2728 VSVEETFKMINK

-2770 TFTWSTELAPQANGE
+2770 SFTWSTELAPQANGE

-2794 AIEHNVVGKYFPLE
+2794 AIEHNVVGAYFPME
-2808 LYTIIFT
+2808 LYTIIFN

-2854 PIIRY
+2854 PMIRY
-2859 KDESP
+2859 KDDSP
-2864 YQVKYSNDVEKNQV
+2864 FQVKYSNDVEKNQV
-2878 IKSKYNIE
+2878 IKSKYSIE
-2886 LKGEINVLS
+2886 LIYEKNVLS
-2895 YPSSFFIRGMT
+2895 YAASFFIRGIT

-2935 YNAFRLDPTKND
+2935 YNAFRLDPIKND
-2947 FEVLKN
+2947 FEVLN
-2953 GIVEKNQKDIPKYR
+2953 DGIVEKNQKDIPKYR

-2973 YGNIIDI
+2973 YGNTIDI
-2980 IPKDNLLNITAF
+2980 IPEENLLNITAF
-2992 LRNQIENTI
+2992 LRNQIENII
-3001 YYLKLNNSEYF
+3001 YYLKLNNSEIVD
-3012 EQEFAEF
+3012 QEFAEF

-3049 NSLNYNISLEGNG
+3049 SELSYNISLEGNG
-3062 EGGSNLPVDPQR
+3062 QGGSNMPVDPQR
-3074 THIIEENLKYTAGK
+3074 THIIEQNLKFTAGK
-3088 TGYMLIELR
+3088 TGYILIELR

-3106 WKGYNFTIKTCDQND
+3106 WEGYNFTIETCDQSD
-3121 DTFSFTQET
+3121 DSFSFTQET

-3139 TVTTQKANTYPQL
+3139 TVTTQKANTYPRL
-3152 EKCVLEVYLNN
+3152 EKCILEIYLNN

-3188 YYKNGSNNELLD
+3188 YYKNGSNEELLD
-3200 GNTDTNYIFEVASY
+3200 GNTDANYLFEVASY
-3214 DKFDNLAETKQEEVG
+3214 DKFGNLAETKQEEVG

-3243 ISETNQET
+3243 TSETNQET

-3269 TDNSGPQG
+3269 TDNSGPKG
-3277 LYLSHESTFNVYAGT
+3277 LYLSHESIFSVYAGS
-3292 IDLSKLIVKAR
+3292 IDLSKLIIKER

-3311 KPAISIEAFD
+3311 KPAITIEAFD
-3321 KYSNVLPYEKYLN
+3321 KYNNPLPFEKYLN
-3334 NFIAT
+3334 NFNTT

-3348 SSSSEYDS
+3348 SSSSKYDS

-3371 TGNVKVTLIYEDS
+3371 IGNVKVILIYEDS

-3398 GDPDPS
+3398 GDPDPN
-3404 KSILSREVSKGTF
+3404 KSILSREVSKGAF

-3442 KYNNFISSIPSETE
+3442 KYNNYISSIPSETE
-3456 VLEPILSGNYM
+3456 VLNPILSGNFM
-3467 TEIEFEV
+3467 TEIQFEV
-3474 NKFNDYFGLDFN
+3474 NKYKDYFRLDFN

-3510 SVLGEASFKYNVIVS
+3510 SVLGEASFKYNVIIS
-3525 NGDNYHGNGPYII
+3525 NGDDYHGNGPYVL
-3538 ENCVLTPKNASF
+3538 ENCVLKPRNVSF

-3561 LRTAQGLLY
+3561 LRNKQGLLY
-3570 NDDIDI
+3570 NDEIDI
-3576 DNDTLIEIVNTDDSF
+3576 DNDTLIEIVNIDDSF
-3591 IYEIFKTGLDNGI
+3591 RYEIFKTGLDNGI
-3604 YTISIY
+3604 YTINIY
-3610 SEKKGKNTMKVFV
+3610 SEKKGKNTMKVFL
-3623 TDQKSDTKNKK
+3623 TDPKSETKNKE
-3634 DVGPAD
+3634 DIGPAD

-3658 KGQLVKNLDT
+3658 KGQLVVNPDK

-3692 FEDRKDI
+3692 FEEREDI
-3699 VDNNY
+3699 VDNNN
-3704 LTLLN
+3704 LILLN
-3709 RDEPLPFIS
+3709 KDEPLPFVS
-3718 LSLLSNKKDYKMI
+3718 LSLLSNRIDYKMI

-3755 CFSHNIIVYINSVFD
+3755 CFSHDIIVYIISVID
-3770 PLQTQIVSKNKERI
+3770 PFQTKIISKNKERI

-3790 DMWLYTFDNKGEC
+3790 DMWLYTLDKKGEC

-3814 IKVTGPLNSKNQF
+3814 IKVIGPLNSKNQF

-3832 VKKTEDKKDLECN
+3832 VKKTGDKKDLECN

-3851 TSEKDIYKFAGDYI
+3851 TTEKDIYKFAGDYI

-3871 GIKKTLIAQYN
+3871 GIKRTLIAQYN

-3921 NKVSQPLYNNI
+3921 NKVSQSLYNNI
-3932 TIELRKNGVIYNISE
+3932 TIELRKKGVIYNISE
-3947 NETDKYEINSGEL
+3947 NEIDKYEINSGEL

-3970 QYQLH
+3970 EYQLH
-3975 MYYNGEEIKTVN
+3975 MYYNEEEIKTVN

-3995 IMEAGPCYA
+3995 ILEAGPCYA
-4004 EDNSNIDLTNI
+4004 EDNSNIDKSNI
-4015 NGIISPKPVYFDF
+4015 NGIISPRPVYFDF

-4033 YNNIITKGG
+4033 YNNIVIKGG
-4042 ENFKVSGDINSN
+4042 ENFKVSGDI
-4054 TGSLKI
+4054 TGTDSKI
-4060 SDLQVED
+4060 TDLEIED
-4067 NDDGTYTVSFAPDE
+4067 NDDGTYTVSFVPDNV
-4081 IGTYIIR
+4081 GTYIIR
-4088 IFNDDEKYGEDITF
+4088 IFNGDKKYGEDITF

-4153 KSQTDCDCPEGYYKC
+4153 RSQTDCDCPEGYYKC
-4168 SYMHYCVPKNR
+4168 SYMHYCVPDKR
-4179 TDMCAR
+4179 RDMCTR
-4185 FLPANCNGYKGNYKS
+4185 FMGPICGSNYKL
-4200 YADGVCRPIGGAD
+4200 YADGVCRPKGGTN

-4229 TCQDNYTLCKES
+4229 TCQDNYTLCPES
-4241 GIVPPGR
+4241 PNLSDKKV
-4248 IRCVDQSTAKSA
+4248 RCVDQSQAKSA
-4260 NECPSTINCLD
+4260 NECPSTINCMN
-4271 PNDVVCNNGQC
+4271 PNDVVCNNGEC

-4302 CSNNVCA
+4302 CPNNVCA
-4309 KSFYDCSKGISC
+4309 KSSFDCSKGISC
-4321 GVGRAL
+4321 GTGKAL
-4327 CSDSICRDSCQ
+4327 CQDLICRDNCNN

>member
-1 MKTRLKISLVALFLW
+1 MD
-16 MLIIQSI
+16 IIH
-23 QTQDSCPNGMR
+23 TQDSCPTGMR

-51 YVPALNFYE
+51 YVPSLNFYE

-81 KAGIKAIDIIE
+81 KVGIKRIDIIE
-92 TSKEQNLEGFTI
+92 SNKEQSLEGFTI

-109 KNKLISTSNNYI
+109 KNKLSSSSNNYI
-121 GYNGFKKSY
+121 GYNGFTKSY

-137 KNLHDPDDSSYSFR
+137 KNLHDPDDNSFSFR
-151 YCDSECINDDD
+151 YCDSECTNDDD
-162 SAFIS
+162 NAFIS

-198 GPNELIFTYNA
+198 GPNEVIFTYSV
-209 DIQSVL
+209 DIQSIL

-241 VCEDNFDISKMSGK
+241 ICEDNFDISKMSGK

-280 INTKGQVIPHCFKQG
+280 INNKGQVIPHCFKQG

-331 LGEHKIGISESS
+331 LGEHKIGISEFS

-348 EKTYTIVGGALSKI
+348 EKTYIIVGGALNKI
-362 ILVGHDGVLA
+362 ILIGHDGILG
-372 NLDSFSTVSNGIR
+372 NLDSFSTISNGVRI
-385 TLNYGMAD
+385 LNYGIAE

-430 ATGFSL
+430 ATGFTL
-436 TQMNSASL
+436 AKANSASL
-444 SMRILNDKY
+444 SMRIINGKY
-453 QLVITITNTGNY
+453 QLVITIVNTGNY

-475 SIKFN
+475 AIKFN

-496 GVTEKPTLKQGE
+496 GFTAQPTLKQGD
-508 TAYYNCYFKDGKGN
+508 TASYNCYFKDGKGN
-522 IMDINTFNS
+522 IMDINTFIA

-540 TKRTSPSSKTYTN
+540 TKKTSPTSKTYSN
-553 TFTNEGNYYR
+553 TFANKGNYYQ
-563 CPFQISESG
+563 CSFEISESG
-572 IYQFYGYLTPKGKT
+572 VYQFYGYLSPKGKT

-595 NLFYV
+595 NIFYV
-600 SSTSFSLNNAKIF
+600 SSTSFFLDNAKIY

-643 IDSSGILISKYKTY
+643 VDSSGTLISKYKTY

-662 ASEIKIEFYSEHDR
+662 ASQIKVEFYSDHDR
-676 SATFGSFVA
+676 NKNFGNFVA
-685 EKYFEKD
+685 EKYFD
-692 IEYIGI
+692 NTVEYIGI

-713 SFDYTIKITYKNEVK
+713 SFDYTIKITYKSQVK

-748 FHDLDISKTY
+748 FHDLDISNTY
-758 LDMAWNFEF
+758 LDMAYSFEF
-767 LVGIEQKIA
+767 LIGIEQKLA
-776 SFYLRTTDYNLYNKF
+776 SFYLRTTDFNLYNKF
-791 INKNDIQVEFTS
+791 INKNDIKVELTGS
-803 SVDFTKRVVELSI
+803 GQLSYRVVQLSI

-822 YVTLKSEYNGNI
+822 YVTLKSEYYGNI
-834 KLIIQGHE
+834 KLIIQNHE
-842 LRSVYSHAAKPEA
+842 LRNVYSHAAKPEA

-861 VPEYFELSNEP
+861 VPGYFELFNEP

-880 YKGGFADNNL
+880 YKGDFTDNNL
-890 EFFFYVLDKDH
+890 EFFFYVLDRNR

-918 LQYGEDKR
+918 LQYGEDNRK
-926 LFTISYN
+926 FTISYN
-933 KTAKAYQFRD
+933 NTAKAYQFRD

-961 SCNHKYYVKYD
+961 NCNHKYYVRYD

-978 QVSVT
+978 QVSIT

-998 YAYADVFLKD
+998 YAYVDVFLKD

-1020 LEELKKDIKVKARDR
+1020 LQELQKDIKVQARDR
-1035 NTNKVYEFNFNQI
+1035 NTNIVYTFNFTQI
-1048 TSQYAIRF
+1048 TNQYGMRF
-1056 QLVCDIASTF
+1056 QHVCNIASTF
-1066 EINVY
+1066 EITAY
-1071 YADKEI
+1071 YTNKEI

-1087 TAPQFSLQHSQLQ
+1087 TAKQFSLQHSQLQ

-1107 DMYPNTKYTIKNT
+1107 DMYPSTKYTIQNT

-1127 LILYTSNGERTTFSS
+1127 LVLYTSNGERTTFSS
-1142 SSTFSCIMKGRNVTM
+1142 SSTFSCVMKGKDVTM
-1157 ELEVSKKTDYIQFNY
+1157 NLEVSKKTDYIQFNY
-1172 CVTDREQFEA
+1172 CVTDRGQFEA

-1191 VTADGISQDY
+1191 VTADGESQDY

-1206 SDGETD
+1206 GDGETD

-1218 LDLQLTE
+1218 KNLQLTE

-1254 YWGAL
+1254 YWGAIN
-1259 DSFSFTNSYKL
+1259 SFSFTNSYGL
-1270 SNDLFSTKV
+1270 SKDLFNTKV
-1279 VQGYKK
+1279 SQGYKK
-1285 GQYLISVNQKTI
+1285 GQYLISVTQKSI
-1297 TDHGDNILTIYYDN
+1297 TDDGYNILTIYYDN
-1311 IQIPQNVSL
+1311 IKIPQNVSL
-1320 NIKGGEFSR
+1320 NIKGGEFAS
-1329 LVLEGDPTDG
+1329 LIKEGETDG
-1339 NVLNHPILT
+1339 NVLNQPILT
-1348 FRPVDTYGNLYIF
+1348 FKPVDTYGNLYIF

-1366 KEYINSLTIGKS
+1366 KEYLNSLTIGKS
-1378 LDGVSLLTNNYL
+1378 LEGVSLTTNNYL

-1410 SEYFEDSINYRIKS
+1410 SDYFKDSINYRIKS

-1444 GSNYTIIIYPKDIY
+1444 GSNYTIVIYPKDIY
-1458 SNDIDDLNE
+1458 LNDIDDLDSYHME
-1467 DHKKSFLTYYE
+1467 RFLTYYE
-1478 TVETKKKTNVSDC
+1478 TVETKEKTNVTNC
-1491 QLVEGY
+1491 ELVEGY

-1504 IRKLVEKE
+1504 IRKLVEQE
-1512 NVYDSIECISK
+1512 NVYDSIECISQ

-1559 TRTFYK
+1559 TKTFYK
-1565 NKEYYLSTS
+1565 NKEYFLSS
-1574 NFNEVEGKKD
+1574 IDFNEIEGKKD

-1605 QKLNILVTFEG
+1605 QNLNIIAIFEG
-1616 ADIKLCVSNSG
+1616 ADIKLCISNSG

-1644 NKWQYITNGDN
+1644 NKWQYITNGYN
-1655 YKLHVQEKGVSSNI
+1655 YILHIQEKGVISNI
-1669 LTYNITII
+1669 LTYKIKII
-1677 GGSDGSSEDED
+1677 GGSDGSSSDED
-1688 FSKTYFYPNEIT
+1688 FSKTYFNPKELI

-1705 EGKTTME
+1705 EGKITME

-1722 YWYPNIAEKIKVEFN
+1722 YWYPNIAEKIKVDFN
-1737 EDNEFCSYQVDRAD
+1737 EHKEFCSYQVDRAE
-1751 LPGQYNIKVTC
+1751 LPGQYTIKVTC
-1762 TKTNENNFFT
+1762 TKTNDNNFFT
-1772 VTVDSNEIKQKIKL
+1772 VIVDSNKINQQIKL
-1786 IIINGPAY
+1786 VVVNGPAF

-1800 ADKFISSGDKYTW
+1800 LDKFIVLGDKYTW
-1813 KTSISNDEDINFLFK
+1813 KESISNDEDINFLFK
-1828 LQDKYKNYIKTS
+1828 LQDKYRNFITTS
-1840 VIGKNQILINSET
+1840 IIENQITINSET

-1859 YYGIEFKDSNQDY
+1859 YYDIEFKDLNKDY

-1878 NVAIRQHTWNIICV
+1878 NVAISQHTWNIICI
-1892 ESNKKYSFSYIKIAG
+1892 ESNKKYSFSYAKIPG

-1943 GTIEGKLT
+1943 GTIENKLS
-1951 EEKGKLSVIANKDK
+1951 EIKEKLSVLANKDK
-1965 DIPYDYNSITDDNN
+1965 DLPYDYDSITDDNN
-1979 IKFIYSYKAI
+1979 IKFKYSYKAI
-1989 GNYKVSVSYD
+1989 GTYKVFVSFN
-1999 GKQIDE
+1999 GEQIGE

-2045 LEVCPFYKLYLYTS
+2045 LEVCPFYKLYLYTT
-2059 KGERIT
+2059 KGERIY
-2065 LYDKTISSSCV
+2065 LYDKTISSSCI

-2082 NSWDLDVANKDDYI
+2082 NSWDLDVSNKDDYI
-2096 YISHKNCD
+2096 YIAHKNCD

-2117 ELTIE
+2117 ELTVD

-2179 KEVNINSLTYSNS
+2179 KEVNINSLTYANS
-2192 YNLDSNNLII
+2192 YSLNINQLII
-2202 EKKKVEKDGQIKL
+2202 EKKKGEKDGQMKL
-2215 IVTQRIATIGGN
+2215 IVTQKIATFGGK
-2227 DNILYIYYEKK
+2227 DNILYLYYEKK
-2238 QISQYVTLH
+2238 KITQYVTLH

-2257 VYVSGAVDGTVINP
+2257 VYVSGAIDGTVINP

-2291 DKLYPKEELDK
+2291 EKLYPKEELDK

-2307 SDRGFD
+2307 SDKGFQ
-2313 ITQNSYVSDGM
+2313 ITSNSYTSDGK

-2331 CKKVTKII
+2331 CKKVTKILLE
-2339 ITSDYNSETY
+2339 SDYNPEIY

-2369 TENVIAGDI
+2369 TENVIAGDT
-2378 NKITIYPRDVYENIV
+2378 NKITIYPRDIYENIV
-2393 TNVTSTD
+2393 TNVTNTELS
-2400 LEKFDVDYE
+2400 KFDVDYE

-2421 CDIDSDKFIEDFN
+2421 CDINSGKFIEDFY
-2434 CQTTIT
+2434 CQTSIT

-2450 YDDKTVRCINC
+2450 YDDKVVRCINC
-2461 IFKIGPHNLDFTKI
+2461 IFNISAHNLDFSKI

-2489 ELNNLPVAINPN
+2489 ELNTLPVTVTPY
-2501 FLLYFFDKYYNSII
+2501 FLLYFFDKYFNPII
-2515 DKKKVEELEISTEII
+2515 DKKEVEELEIYTEII
-2530 VTDVKLCVFNNN
+2530 VTDIKLCISNNN
-2542 LTKLST
+2542 LNKLST
-2548 LCKSQNGDENEERWQ
+2548 LCKTQNGDENEERWQ
-2563 YVPNG
+2563 YLPNG
-2568 DGYKLIIKNIKTNE
+2568 DGYKLIVKDLKTSE

-2587 VQLTGGYN
+2587 IQLTGGYN
-2595 DGGSAP
+2595 NGGSGS

-2614 NIIAG
+2614 NLIAG

-2625 MELRTE
+2625 MELRNE

-2639 YKEPEKHIKIKFPED
+2639 YKEPEKNIIIKFPENN
-2654 DRNCSYS
+2654 RNCTYS
-2661 LEAAEKPGQYNIKFK
+2661 LETAEKPGQYNIKFK
-2676 CYKKSDNFPVI
+2676 CYNKSDDFPVT
-2687 VEIEKNVVPKSI
+2687 VEIEKNDIPKSI
-2699 SIAVDPNVP
+2699 SITVAPNVP

-2715 MNGEEIEESYLGS
+2715 MNGEKISESYLGS
-2728 VSVEEIFQMINK
+2728 VSVEETFQMINK

-2794 AIEHNVVGKYFPLE
+2794 AIEHNVVGAYFPYE

-2815 PGKANADNSLLEV
+2815 PGKANADNSLLDV

-2840 IYITPYDQFNNYID
+2840 IFITPFDQFNNYID

-2859 KDESP
+2859 KDDSP
-2864 YQVKYSNDVEKNQV
+2864 YQIKYSNNVEKNKV
-2878 IKSKYNIE
+2878 IKSKYSIE
-2886 LKGEINVLS
+2886 LKGEKNVLS
-2895 YPSSFFIRGMT
+2895 YPASFFIRGIT
-2906 TINGYIDVDPIYC
+2906 TVNGYIDVEPIYC

-2935 YNAFRLDPTKND
+2935 YKAFRLDPIKND
-2947 FEVLKN
+2947 FEILKN
-2953 GIVEKNQKDIPKYR
+2953 GTVEKNQKDVPKYR

-2973 YGNIIDI
+2973 YENVIDT
-2980 IPKDNLLNITAF
+2980 IPEEKLLNISAF
-2992 LRNQIENTI
+2992 LRNQIENTF
-3001 YYLKLNNSEYF
+3001 YYLKLNNSEIVN
-3012 EQEFAEF
+3012 QEFAEF
-3019 TNDTNDKNEK
+3019 TNDTNNKNEM
-3029 DVTYNTLVGGFYDL
+3029 DVTYNSLVGGFYDL

-3049 NSLNYNISLEGNG
+3049 SSLTYNISLEGNG
-3062 EGGSNLPVDPQR
+3062 QGGSNLPVDPQR
-3074 THIIEENLKYTAGK
+3074 TYIIEQNLKFTAGK
-3088 TGYMLIELR
+3088 NGYMLIEIR

-3106 WKGYNFTIKTCDQND
+3106 WEGYKFTIKSCDKSD
-3121 DTFSFTQET
+3121 DSFNFTQET

-3139 TVTTQKANTYPQL
+3139 TVTTQKSNTYPQL
-3152 EKCVLEVYLNN
+3152 EKCILEIYLNN
-3163 ELIVDLKPEM
+3163 ELIVELKPEM

-3188 YYKNGSNNELLD
+3188 YYKNGSNEELLD
-3200 GNTDTNYIFEVASY
+3200 GNTDENYIFEVASY

-3243 ISETNQET
+3243 TSEIIQET
-3251 GYRKYSVPVT
+3251 GFRKYSVPVT
-3261 KVGKYAVS
+3261 KGGKYAVS
-3269 TDNSGPQG
+3269 TDNSGPKG
-3277 LYLSHESTFNVYAGT
+3277 LYLSHESTFNVYAGA
-3292 IDLSKLIVKAR
+3292 IDLSKLIVKER
-3303 FTPIKAGS
+3303 STPIKAGS

-3321 KYSNVLPYEKYLN
+3321 KYNNPLPFEKYIN
-3334 NFIAT
+3334 KFNAT
-3339 FIDSKNGEH
+3339 FIDSKNREH

-3356 LIDKVVYTSDTPVTV
+3356 LIDKVVYTSDSPVTV
-3371 TGNVKVTLIYEDS
+3371 IGNVKVTLIYEDNN
-3384 TKIDTSNVIIVVEP
+3384 KVDTSNVIIVVEP

-3423 DSFIVDIYE
+3423 DSFTVDIYE

-3456 VLEPILSGNYM
+3456 VLKPILTGNYM
-3467 TEIEFEV
+3467 TEIEFNV
-3474 NKFNDYFGLDFN
+3474 NKFTDYFGLDFN
-3486 EKDEFIYIY
+3486 ENNEYIYIY

-3504 LTYKVK
+3504 LTYKVE
-3510 SVLGEASFKYNVIVS
+3510 SILGEALFKYNVIVS
-3525 NGDNYHGNGPYII
+3525 NGDEFHGNGPYII
-3538 ENCVLTPKNASF
+3538 EKCVLMPKNASF
-3550 VAGTYEQFTLE
+3550 FAGTYEQFTLE
-3561 LRTAQGLLY
+3561 LRTEQGLLY

-3576 DNDTLIEIVNTDDSF
+3576 ENDTLIEIVNIDDSF
-3591 IYEIFKTGLDNGI
+3591 KYEIYKTGLDNGI
-3604 YTISIY
+3604 YTINIY
-3610 SEKKGKNTMKVFV
+3610 SEKKGNNQMKVNL
-3623 TDQKSDTKNKK
+3623 TDPKSEEKNMKY
-3634 DVGPAD
+3634 VGST
-3640 YNVYPEKVPHKN
+3640 YYIVYPEKVPHKN
-3652 YTKIYY
+3652 FTQIYY
-3658 KGQLVKNLDT
+3658 KDQLKKPDELI
-3668 FNITTSPDS
+3668 ITTSPDS
-3677 NIEISFSLA
+3677 SIEISFRLA
-3686 DRFGNL
+3686 DRFNNT
-3692 FEDRKDI
+3692 FEGREDI

-3709 RDEPLPFIS
+3709 KDEPLPYLS
-3718 LSLLSNKKDYKMI
+3718 LSLLFNRKDYKML

-3744 ILYNDEENTAY
+3744 VHYNDEENTAY
-3755 CFSHNIIVYINSVFD
+3755 CFSHDIIVNIKSEFD
-3770 PLQTQIVSKNKERI
+3770 PFQTQIVSKNKERI
-3784 YVGDLL
+3784 YVGELL
-3790 DMWLYTFDNKGEC
+3790 DMWLYTLDKKGEC
-3803 FGDLDYKDDYE
+3803 FADIDCTDYFE
-3814 IKVTGPLNSKNQF
+3814 IKVIGPLNSKNQF

-3832 VKKTEDKKDLECN
+3832 VNKTKNKEGLECN
-3845 NEYQII
+3845 NEYKII
-3851 TSEKDIYKFAGDYI
+3851 TNKNDVYKFSGEYI
-3865 IKVNGE
+3865 IKVNE
-3871 GIKKTLIAQYN
+3871 ERIKETLIAQYN

-3896 YDFDPNHISVIDTFS
+3896 YDFDPDHISVLDTFS
-3911 FKVTGTDLYG
+3911 FKITGTDLYG
-3921 NKVSQPLYNNI
+3921 NKVSDPLFNNV
-3932 TIELRKNGVIYNISE
+3932 TIELKENRVTYNISE
-3947 NETDKYEINSGEL
+3947 NQIDKYEINSGEL
-3960 NYELNIHKIG
+3960 NYELNIHKVG
-3970 QYQLH
+3970 DYQLH
-3975 MYYNGEEIKTVN
+3975 IYYNEEEIKTVN

-3995 IMEAGPCYA
+3995 RLEAGPCNA
-4004 EDNSNIDLTNI
+4004 ENNISIIDSNI
-4015 NGIISPKPVYFDF
+4015 NGIISPKPAHFDF

-4033 YNNIITKGG
+4033 YNNTITKGG
-4042 ENFKVSGDINSN
+4042 ENFIVSGDLISN
-4054 TGSLKI
+4054 NGNFKPE
-4060 SDLQVED
+4060 DLEIKD
-4067 NDDGTYTVSFAPDE
+4067 NYDGTYTVSFIPNTV
-4081 IGTYIIR
+4081 GKYIIR
-4088 IFNDDEKYGEDITF
+4088 IFNDNKKYGEDITY
-4102 NFDRK
+4102 NFAKK

-4118 DNVCKENLYQCIT
+4118 DNICKEDLYQCIT
-4131 PPNNCDKLTPF
+4131 PPNDCDKSTPF
-4142 KCKVNGTEQCV
+4142 KCKVNGVEQCV

-4168 SYMHYCVPKNR
+4168 TYMHYCVPENR
-4179 TDMCAR
+4179 SDDMCAI
-4185 FLPANCNGYKGNYKS
+4185 FANIMCNKKS
-4200 YADGVCRPIGGAD
+4200 IQYADGVCRPKGGAD

-4219 PVGKVLCADL
+4219 PIGKVLCADL
-4229 TCQDNYTLCKES
+4229 TCQDNYTLCPVSEKLPT
-4241 GIVPPGR
+4241 GK
-4248 IRCVDQSTAKSA
+4248 IRCVDQTVVTTA
-4260 NECPSTINCLD
+4260 NECPSTIHCRN
-4271 PNDVVCNNGQC
+4271 PNDVVCNDGTC
-4282 VDNEIKCK
+4282 VDNEIKCA
-4290 PIKECPL
+4290 PIKECSL
-4297 SYPYL
+4297 NYPYL

-4309 KSFYDCSKGISC
+4309 KSSSDCTKGISC
-4321 GVGRAL
+4321 GTGRAL
-4327 CSDSICRDSCQ
+4327 CFDLICRDSCL